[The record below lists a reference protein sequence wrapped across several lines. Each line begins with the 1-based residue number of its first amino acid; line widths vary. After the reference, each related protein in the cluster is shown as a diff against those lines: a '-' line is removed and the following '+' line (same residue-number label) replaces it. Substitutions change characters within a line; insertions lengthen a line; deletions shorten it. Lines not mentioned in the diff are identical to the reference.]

1 MVVNFAIQ
9 NSNLF
14 QADKF
19 SVLNIGMCC
28 GLGATPTL
36 TQTFSYTTNAMR
48 IGATATSSNLNL
60 VTRNV
65 TDFERLEGIM
75 LINWVKA

>member
-9 NSNLF
+9 NSNLIR
-14 QADKF
+14 ANKF

-36 TQTFSYTTNAMR
+36 TQTFSYTTNAMC
-48 IGATATSSNLNL
+48 IGATS
-60 VTRNV
+60 
-65 TDFERLEGIM
+65 EGLYRIYASY
-75 LINWVKA
+75 KQG